1 MIRKACYRRD
11 DTVADMGQLLYDSE
25 SDRRP
30 RFSSEWEVQ
39 FVFPSTFDN
48 QQQPKSLKILKN
60 MEHLRN
66 IYIQRVQCAAPTQN
80 LHQSK
85 GMESFAQKTSLVEN
99 SQNSKLTVLR
109 DG

>member
-1 MIRKACYRRD
+1 
-11 DTVADMGQLLYDSE
+11 MGQLLYDSE

-48 QQQPKSLKILKN
+48 QQQSESLKILKN

-66 IYIQRVQCAAPTQN
+66 IYIQRVQCDTPAQN
-80 LHQSK
+80 LHQSE
-85 GMESFAQKTSLVEN
+85 GMKSFAQKTSWLEK
-99 SQNSKLTVLR
+99 SQNSKQAVMR

>member
-1 MIRKACYRRD
+1 MIGKAFYRRD
-11 DTVADMGQLLYDSE
+11 DTVADMGHLLYDSE
-25 SDRRP
+25 SDRCP

-48 QQQPKSLKILKN
+48 QQQPESLKILKN

-66 IYIQRVQCAAPTQN
+66 IYIQGVQCDAPTQN

-85 GMESFAQKTSLVEN
+85 RKKSFAQKTSWREK
-99 SQNSKLTVLR
+99 SQNSKLTVMS